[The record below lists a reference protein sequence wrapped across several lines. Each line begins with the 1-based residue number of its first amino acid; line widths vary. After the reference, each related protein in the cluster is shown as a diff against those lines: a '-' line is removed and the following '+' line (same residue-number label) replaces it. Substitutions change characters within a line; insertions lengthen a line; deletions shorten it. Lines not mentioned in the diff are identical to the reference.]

1 MACRLLP
8 TGPVR
13 WWRGAVWCGLATVVV
28 VVVVG
33 ASHADEVS
41 RSEGAGRPATADLWQ
56 SLDGDQPAVAKP
68 PPAREVEGGRDREV
82 PTLRVSRLTC
92 DASGVRLA
100 TSGLAKPIA
109 RILPPADGI
118 GPRIYVDV
126 PGAVLEPT
134 VPREVA
140 GRGGIRRV
148 RAAQFDG
155 DTARIV
161 IELAKTTPYTV
172 HVSGRALTIAL
183 AGAAGEPRAVAAE
196 PRPKRTAAR
205 SKAKARAMPAAVA
218 AVPPPAEVEAASSL
232 VPHPIEEKSLAQPV
246 AVTASDTPGG
256 VMSPLAAASSLP
268 PLPAPALTR
277 PVAVVPTTLPPVEA
291 APAPAV
297 RPAAAPA
304 AVLTVNG
311 VVIAWPDLAAP
322 EYADPEAE
330 PYRVALER
338 WRDGIAPSGPTLVDP
353 HDPGAMYLAADLTTL
368 RAAVGL
374 EDTLSALGA
383 YERALRVVPEFPDA
397 IRAQLMVG
405 YLNLQLGFAPE
416 ATAAFNLTVKNGGA
430 GPLVLYAK
438 LGLATALRMR
448 HRPEEARKA
457 LNDVLPTAQGDV
469 LCHARL
475 EEARIASAAG
485 QVAPAADLYRRLAS
499 SCPGVLGVPGA
510 LGDYAEAIAA
520 AGGVD
525 EARRFLAQE
534 REARAPDEEASLDLL
549 AGRLAAQAGDL
560 EGARAAYAR
569 VTRMT
574 GVQSAKLEAQMQL
587 ALLDNRGNPDR
598 AAAAL
603 APLTEKP
610 APIALRATVLSEAAD
625 ATARAGKLAEAL
637 AMLDKTATLGPEA
650 EEQADRRRAE
660 LLGRLLAQAVE
671 NHDAAGV
678 ATIYAAYAT
687 QVDALAPA
695 ADRLTIADALGRF
708 GLHDAA
714 AQLLAQG
721 PDAARPALAIARAE
735 ALLAAGEP
743 AAARSAALALLARNP
758 QPDVAARAQRVA
770 VEAALAAGDLDGAVA
785 QVGKGG
791 DPALRAAVA
800 RALADKPG
808 TAEQVRG
815 LLDPL
820 LAPEAHAAPPT
831 LLAAGDAALAAG
843 LAEQAATAYGRA
855 LDQGAEGNVR
865 TRAAA
870 GLAQAASA
878 RGDRE
883 AARTALAIVAEADP
897 LAKRALAALDRT
909 RVLDAREAD
918 AR

>member
-1 MACRLLP
+1 MAYRLLP
-8 TGPVR
+8 SDLVR
-13 WWRGAVWCGLATVVV
+13 WWRGVAWCGLATAVVA
-28 VVVVG
+28 VVVG
-33 ASHADEVS
+33 ASRADEVS
-41 RSEGAGRPATADLWQ
+41 RSEGTGRPATADLWQ
-56 SLDGDQPAVAKP
+56 SLDGNQPAVAKP
-68 PPAREVEGGRDREV
+68 PPARDVEGGRDREV

-92 DASGVRLA
+92 DTSGVRLA

-109 RILPPADGI
+109 RILPPADGV

-126 PGAVLEPT
+126 PGAVLEPG

-155 DTARIV
+155 DTTRIV

-183 AGAAGEPRAVAAE
+183 AGAAPEPRAVAAQ
-196 PRPKRTAAR
+196 PRAKRTAR
-205 SKAKARAMPAAVA
+205 TKAKPRAMLAAAVT
-218 AVPPPAEVEAASSL
+218 VPPPAEAATASPI
-232 VPHPIEEKSLAQPV
+232 VPHPIEETSLAAPV
-246 AVTASDTPGG
+246 AVTASDTPDG
-256 VMSPLAAASSLP
+256 VMSPLEAASSLP
-268 PLPAPALTR
+268 SPTAAVVTR
-277 PVAVVPTTLPPVEA
+277 PAAVVPTTLPPVEA

-297 RPAAAPA
+297 RPAASTA
-304 AVLTVNG
+304 AILTVNG

-353 HDPGAMYLAADLTTL
+353 RDPGAMYLAADLAAL

-374 EDTLSALGA
+374 EDTLNALGA
-383 YERALRVVPEFPDA
+383 YERALRVVPDFPDA
-397 IRAQLMVG
+397 LRAQLMVG

-416 ATAAFNLTVKNGGA
+416 ATAAFNLMVKKGGA
-430 GPLVLYAK
+430 LVPYAK

-457 LNDVLPTAQGDV
+457 LNDVLPTAQGDI
-469 LCHARL
+469 LCRARL

-485 QVAPAADLYRRLAS
+485 QIAPAADLYRRLAS

-525 EARRFLAQE
+525 EARRLLAQE
-534 REARAPDEEASLDLL
+534 REARAPEEEAGLDLL
-549 AGRLAAQAGDL
+549 AGRLATEAGDL
-560 EGARAAYAR
+560 DGARAAYAR

-574 GVQSAKLEAQMQL
+574 GVQGAKLEAQMRL
-587 ALLDNRGNPDR
+587 ALLENGSHPDR

-610 APIALRATVLSEAAD
+610 APIGLRATVLGEAAD
-625 ATARAGKLAEAL
+625 ATARSGKLAEAL

-650 EEQADRRRAE
+650 EAQADRRRAE

-671 NHDAAGV
+671 RHDPAGV

-695 ADRLTIADALGRF
+695 DDRLTIAGALGRF

-714 AQLLAQG
+714 AQLLGQG
-721 PDAARPALAIARAE
+721 PDAARPALAVARAE
-735 ALLAAGEP
+735 ALLAAGEA
-743 AAARSAALALLARNP
+743 AAARSAALPLLARNP
-758 QPDVAARAQRVA
+758 SPDVAARAQRVA
-770 VEAALAAGDLDGAVA
+770 VEAAIAAGDLDGAAEQVA
-785 QVGKGG
+785 KGG
-791 DPALRAAVA
+791 DPALRAEVA

-808 TAEQVRG
+808 VAEQVRA
-815 LLDPL
+815 LIDPL

-831 LLAAGDAALAAG
+831 LLAVGDAALAAG

-870 GLAQAASA
+870 GLAQVASA
-878 RGDRE
+878 RGDRDG
-883 AARTALAIVAEADP
+883 ARTALAIVAEADP
-897 LAKRALAALDRT
+897 LAKRAVAALDRT
-909 RVLDAREAD
+909 HVLDAREAD
-918 AR
+918 AH